1 MNPETPQDTP
11 TSASSLISKRGLLS
25 AAGLGFALAGLG
37 VSWWREQLKAKSALS
52 EQASQVL
59 WQTTLQTPGGQELSL
74 ADFKGQKL
82 ILNFWATWCMPC
94 VEEMP
99 LLDAFF
105 QQNSSNGFKVLG
117 LAIDQPSLVRR
128 FLAQRPVSYPIVLAG
143 LEGTELSRLLGNEE
157 GGLPFTLVLDG
168 LGQVAFRK
176 LGKLHPEDIDAW
188 LKI

>member
-1 MNPETPQDTP
+1 MT
-11 TSASSLISKRGLLS
+11 
-25 AAGLGFALAGLG
+25 AAGLSFALAGLG
-37 VSWWREQLKAKSALS
+37 VSWWRERAKERLSLTSQAASALWGA
-52 EQASQVL
+52 Q
-59 WQTTLQTPGGQELSL
+59 LQSPDGQEVSL

-105 QQNSSNGFKVLG
+105 QQNTSKGFKVLG

-128 FLAQRPVSYPIVLAG
+128 FLSQRPVAYPVLLAG
-143 LEGTELSRLLGNEE
+143 LEGTELSRILGNEA

-168 LGQVAFRK
+168 AGQIAFRK
-176 LGKLHPEDIDAW
+176 LGKLHPEDLESW